1 MLEDYSQPQ
10 IMFSL
15 KTSAKIL
22 TRLLNFAPFQIPAK
36 DTAFYNPIFFG
47 KPLKNQVGLAKVD
60 SWSNRAGFRRSTT
73 APRIGS
79 RTTLRRGRQCAQCF
93 PKFLLASPSFH
104 GGRGALPSA
113 GGHPSDLTYLAGGG
127 GGAEA

>member
-1 MLEDYSQPQ
+1 
-10 IMFSL
+10 
-15 KTSAKIL
+15 
-22 TRLLNFAPFQIPAK
+22 
-36 DTAFYNPIFFG
+36 
-47 KPLKNQVGLAKVD
+47 VD
-60 SWSNRAGFRRSTT
+60 SWSSRAGSRRSTT

-79 RTTLRRGRQCAQCF
+79 RITLRRGRQCSQCF

-127 GGAEA
+127 AAEV

>member
-1 MLEDYSQPQ
+1 
-10 IMFSL
+10 
-15 KTSAKIL
+15 
-22 TRLLNFAPFQIPAK
+22 
-36 DTAFYNPIFFG
+36 
-47 KPLKNQVGLAKVD
+47 VD
-60 SWSNRAGFRRSTT
+60 SWSNRAGFKTSTT
-73 APRIGS
+73 ASRIGS

-127 GGAEA
+127 AAEV